1 MEKQRTIT
9 KQISIKGTGLHT
21 GNKVNLTF
29 KPAPA
34 DNGIN
39 FIRVDLANKPAVK
52 VCVENVSSQ
61 EGSLR
66 FSHLEKDG
74 VQIYTVEHLLA
85 GLFGLGIDNL
95 DIEIDNS
102 EVCGLDGSSKG
113 FIDTLSAAG
122 ICEQEK
128 ERKYISVKEPVMV
141 QDAGASIAI
150 FPSDKLKISY
160 TLDYDNHFIKS
171 DFLEIVVGSALF
183 RDDIAPART
192 FCLEDEVEALKKKG
206 LGKGA
211 NYENALVVGKKG
223 VINNELRFEDEFV
236 RHKVLDLLGDLYIL
250 GQPLKGHIIALKSGH
265 SLNLKLVKK
274 IAQQRPQTRQ
284 PSLTS
289 GQSYSLPDGQTMD
302 IEEIMRILPHRQ
314 PFLFVDRILQLD
326 QGRRAVGIKNV
337 TINDYFFKGHFP
349 EKPVMPGV
357 IILETMAQVGGVMLL
372 SQAENRGKIAFFMSI
387 NNAKFRKVVI
397 PGDQLVFEVT
407 AVKLRSKTGQVHG
420 QATVDGQVVAEAD
433 MMFAFGD
440 S

>member
-1 MEKQRTIT
+1 MEKQRTIA
-9 KQISIKGTGLHT
+9 KQISLKGTGLHT

-29 KPAPA
+29 KPAAA

-39 FIRVDLANKPAVK
+39 FIRVDLADKPVVK

-66 FSHLEKDG
+66 FSHLEKNG
-74 VQIYTVEHLLA
+74 VQVYTVEHLLA

-113 FIDTLSAAG
+113 FIDALSAAG

-128 ERKYISVKEPVMV
+128 ERKYITVKEPVMV

-160 TLDYDNHFIKS
+160 TLDYNNHFIKS
-171 DFLEIVVGSALF
+171 DFLEIAVDSDLF
-183 RDDIAPART
+183 KKDIAPART
-192 FCLEDEVEALKKKG
+192 FCLEEEVEELKKKG

-223 VINNELRFEDEFV
+223 VINNELRFEDEFI

-250 GQPLKGHIIALKSGH
+250 GHPLKGHIIAMKSGH

-274 IAQQRPQTRQ
+274 IAQQNPQK
-284 PSLTS
+284 SGLTTGGS
-289 GQSYSLPDGQTMD
+289 AYSLPAGQIMN
-302 IEEIMRILPHRQ
+302 IEEIMQILPHRQ
-314 PFLFVDRILQLD
+314 PFLFVDRILELE
-326 QGRRAVGIKNV
+326 QGKRIIGVKNV
-337 TINDYFFKGHFP
+337 SINEYFFKGHFP
-349 EKPVMPGV
+349 GKPVMPGV

-372 SQAENRGKIAFFMSI
+372 SQPENRGKIAFFMSI
-387 NNAKFRKVVI
+387 NNAKFRKVVV

-407 AVKLRSKTGQVHG
+407 AVKIRSKISQVQG
-420 QATVDGQVVAEAD
+420 KATVNGQLVAEAD
-433 MMFAFGD
+433 LMFAFGD
-440 S
+440 T

>member
-1 MEKQRTIT
+1 MEKQHTIA

-39 FIRVDLANKPAVK
+39 FIRVDLANSPVVK
-52 VCVENVSSQ
+52 ACVENVSSQ
-61 EGSLR
+61 DGSLR
-66 FSHLEKDG
+66 FSHLEKNG

-113 FIDTLSAAG
+113 FIEAIAAAG

-160 TLDYDNHFIKS
+160 TLDYNNHFIKS
-171 DFLEIVVGSALF
+171 DFLEIVVGSDLF
-183 RDDIAPART
+183 KNDIAPART
-192 FCLEDEVEALKKKG
+192 FCLEEEVEELRKKG

-211 NYENALVVGKKG
+211 NYDNALVVGKKG

-265 SLNLKLVKK
+265 SLNLKMVKK
-274 IAQQRPQTRQ
+274 IAQQRPDNQKAV
-284 PSLTS
+284 LAA
-289 GQSYSLPDGQTMD
+289 GKDLSLPEGKEMNV
-302 IEEIMRILPHRQ
+302 EEIMQILPHRE
-314 PFLFVDRILQLD
+314 PFLFVDRILHLE
-326 QGRRAVGIKNV
+326 QGKRAIGIKNV
-337 TINDYFFKGHFP
+337 TINDYFFRGHFP
-349 EKPVMPGV
+349 GKPVMPGV
-357 IILETMAQVGGVMLL
+357 LILEAMAQVGGVMLL
-372 SQAENRGKIAFFMSI
+372 SQKENRGKIAFFMSI
-387 NNAKFRKVVI
+387 DNAKFRKVVV

-407 AVKLRSKTGQVHG
+407 AVKIKSKTGQVQG
-420 QATVDGQVVAEAD
+420 KATVNGQIVAEAD
-433 MMFAFGD
+433 FVCILG
-440 S
+440 

>member
-1 MEKQRTIT
+1 MEKQRTIA
-9 KQISIKGTGLHT
+9 KQISFKGTGLHT

-29 KPAPA
+29 KPAAA

-39 FIRVDLANKPAVK
+39 FIRVDLADKPVVK

-66 FSHLEKDG
+66 FSHLEKNG
-74 VQIYTVEHLLA
+74 VQVYTVEHLLA
-85 GLFGLGIDNL
+85 GLFGSGIDNL

-113 FIDTLSAAG
+113 FIDALSAAG

-128 ERKYISVKEPVMV
+128 ERKYITVKEPVMV
-141 QDAGASIAI
+141 QDSGASIAI

-160 TLDYDNHFIKS
+160 TLDYNNHFIKS
-171 DFLEIVVGSALF
+171 DFLEIAVDSELF
-183 RDDIAPART
+183 KKDIAPART
-192 FCLEDEVEALKKKG
+192 FCLEEEVEELKKKG

-223 VINNELRFEDEFV
+223 VINNELRFEDEFI

-250 GQPLKGHIIALKSGH
+250 GHPLKGHIIAMKSGH

-274 IAQQRPQTRQ
+274 IAQQNPQK
-284 PSLTS
+284 SGLTT
-289 GQSYSLPDGQTMD
+289 GGPAYSLPPGQIMN
-302 IEEIMRILPHRQ
+302 IEEIMQILPHRQ
-314 PFLFVDRILQLD
+314 PFLFVDRILELE
-326 QGRRAVGIKNV
+326 QGKRIIGVKNV
-337 TINDYFFKGHFP
+337 SINEYFFKGHFP
-349 EKPVMPGV
+349 GKPVMPGV

-372 SQAENRGKIAFFMSI
+372 SQPENRGKIAFFMSI
-387 NNAKFRKVVI
+387 NNAKFRKVVV

-407 AVKLRSKTGQVHG
+407 AVKIRSKISQVRG
-420 QATVDGQVVAEAD
+420 QATVNGQLVAEAD
-433 MMFAFGD
+433 LMFAFGD
-440 S
+440 T

>member
-1 MEKQRTIT
+1 MEKQRTIA
-9 KQISIKGTGLHT
+9 KQISLKGTGLHT

-29 KPAPA
+29 KPAAA

-39 FIRVDLANKPAVK
+39 FIRVDLANKPVIK
-52 VCVENVSSQ
+52 VCVENVSAQ

-85 GLFGLGIDNL
+85 ALAGLGIDNL

-113 FIDTLSAAG
+113 FIQALTEAG
-122 ICEQEK
+122 LCEQEK
-128 ERKYISVKEPVMV
+128 ERKYISVKEPVLV
-141 QDAGASIAI
+141 RDGGASIAI
-150 FPSDKLKISY
+150 FPSDKLTISY
-160 TLDYDNHFIKS
+160 TLDYNNHFIRS
-171 DFLEIVVGSALF
+171 DFLEIVVGSDNF
-183 RDDIAPART
+183 KNDIGPART
-192 FCLEDEVEALKKKG
+192 FCLEEEVEELKKKG

-223 VINNELRFEDEFV
+223 VINNELRFEDEFI
-236 RHKVLDLLGDLYIL
+236 RHKILDLLGDLYIL

-274 IAQQRPQTRQ
+274 IAQQRPQA
-284 PSLTS
+284 PAGLVAGKAFSLAE
-289 GQSYSLPDGQTMD
+289 GQEMN

-314 PFLFVDRILQLD
+314 PFLFVDRIIHLE
-326 QGRRAVGIKNV
+326 QGKRIIGIKNV
-337 TINDYFFKGHFP
+337 TVNEYFFKGHFP
-349 EKPVMPGV
+349 GKPVMPGV

-372 SQAENRGKIAFFMSI
+372 SQEENRGKIAFFMSI
-387 NNAKFRKVVI
+387 NNAKFRKVVV

-407 AVKLRSKTGQVHG
+407 AVKIRSKISQVQG
-420 QATVDGQVVAEAD
+420 KATVNGQLVAEAD

>member
-1 MEKQRTIT
+1 MEKQHTIA

-39 FIRVDLANKPAVK
+39 FIRVDLANSPVVK
-52 VCVENVSSQ
+52 ACVENVSSQ
-61 EGSLR
+61 DGSLR
-66 FSHLEKDG
+66 FSHLEKNG

-113 FIDTLSAAG
+113 FIEAIAAAG

-160 TLDYDNHFIKS
+160 TLDYNNHFIKS
-171 DFLEIVVGSALF
+171 DFLEIVVGPDLF
-183 RDDIAPART
+183 KNDIAPART
-192 FCLEDEVEALKKKG
+192 FCLEEEVEELRKKG

-211 NYENALVVGKKG
+211 NYDNALVVGKKG

-265 SLNLKLVKK
+265 SLNLKMVKK
-274 IAQQRPQTRQ
+274 IAQQRPDNQKAV
-284 PSLTS
+284 LAA
-289 GQSYSLPDGQTMD
+289 GKDLSLPEGKEMNV
-302 IEEIMRILPHRQ
+302 EEIMQILPHRE
-314 PFLFVDRILQLD
+314 PFLFVDRILHLE
-326 QGRRAVGIKNV
+326 QGKRAIGIKNV
-337 TINDYFFKGHFP
+337 TINDYFFRGHFP
-349 EKPVMPGV
+349 GKPVMPGV
-357 IILETMAQVGGVMLL
+357 LILEAMAQVGGVMLL
-372 SQAENRGKIAFFMSI
+372 SQKENRGKIAFFMSI
-387 NNAKFRKVVI
+387 DNAKFRKVVV

-407 AVKLRSKTGQVHG
+407 AVKIKSKTGQVQG
-420 QATVDGQVVAEAD
+420 KATVNGQIVAEAD
-433 MMFAFGD
+433 FVCILG
-440 S
+440 